1 MATTQQREQGRE
13 DERQERGKVQ
23 ALIGERV
30 LHALGQPASLYQMQ
44 VRHLWGE
51 HYRVNVLVGGE
62 ASSVKVAHSFF
73 LVADSAGHIL
83 ASTPKI
89 VKQY

>member
-13 DERQERGKVQ
+13 DERQARGKQQ

-30 LHALGQPASLYQMQ
+30 LHTLGQPVGLYQMQ
-44 VRHLWGE
+44 VRHLWGD
-51 HYRVNVLVGGE
+51 HYRVNILIGAE
-62 ASSVKVAHSFF
+62 AASVKIAHSYF

-83 ASTPKI
+83 TSTPKI
-89 VKQY
+89 TKQY